1 MSATEVAA
9 RLWRRFWFE
18 FRVPAAKLNL
28 LRVTFFGVL
37 AVDQFTNLAHAPR
50 YGAGGFNVSQL
61 PFLDGILPVPSRVAI
76 GVLFVLQAYLALR
89 VMMGVAI
96 KGSVRLLAGLYAYT
110 YFISQLDSYQHH
122 YLVFLLLVVA
132 CTIPWDEAAHPTG
145 EAPANDEPRTIA
157 SWGLRLLTVQLA
169 LLYLWAAISKMSPL
183 WLDGTA
189 LSQQLGVPW
198 VRHAIEVVFGSAS
211 RGDPGGFAAMA
222 KLIMI
227 AELVLAV
234 GVLIRWMW
242 PAVWLIGMGF
252 HISVELS
259 GYRIG
264 LFSYFMMGLYV
275 LFLPDVVIA
284 TGARAWHW
292 LTDPTAGVLRR
303 AGEATRELAWPLLV
317 VAMGA
322 GAALVAVIP
331 FEARWLTVGVI
342 SLAGLVAGIAGG
354 RRRAHAVAMVHVLAC
369 ALLLVMQLVDNQ
381 TFDYYKFLS
390 GTSRRLGDEK
400 TAKYAYQRL
409 TEVSPDYGPAYYHL
423 GDYARAA
430 GKQDQALDLYRSAEM
445 RDPPDPRPFRAAA
458 AIYRAQGNEADAMS
472 TLKDCQQRV
481 TSSGDCFVAEAQMHR
496 MAGRRAEAA
505 AAAKKALQIDPRD
518 RAARALLQWARGG
531 GK

>member
-1 MSATEVAA
+1 MSATAVAA

-61 PFLDGILPVPSRVAI
+61 PFLDGILPMPGRIAI
-76 GVLFVLQAYLALR
+76 GLLFVLQAYLALR

-110 YFISQLDSYQHH
+110 YFISQLDAYQHH
-122 YLVFLLLVVA
+122 YLVFLLLIVA

-145 EAPANDEPRTIA
+145 EAPTDGPRTIA

-169 LLYLWAAISKMSPL
+169 FLYLWAAISKMSPL
-183 WLDGTA
+183 WLDGSA
-189 LSQQLGVPW
+189 LSGQLGVPW

-227 AELVLAV
+227 AELVLAA

-292 LTDPTAGVLRR
+292 LTDATATGLRR
-303 AGEATRELAWPLLV
+303 AGEAMRPLAWPLL
-317 VAMGA
+317 AIALIA
-322 GAALVAVIP
+322 GAALVGVIP
-331 FEARWLTVGVI
+331 LEARWLTVGAI
-342 SLAGLVAGIAGG
+342 TLAGLVAAIAGG
-354 RRRAHAVAMVHVLAC
+354 RRRAQAVAMVHVLAC
-369 ALLLVMQLVDNQ
+369 GLILVMQLVDNQ
-381 TFDYYKFLS
+381 TFDYYKFLG
-390 GTSRRLGDEK
+390 GTSRRLGDK
-400 TAKYAYQRL
+400 QTAAYAYQRL
-409 TEVSPDYGPAYYHL
+409 TEVSPDYGPAYFHL
-423 GDYARAA
+423 GNDARTA

-458 AIYRAQGNEADAMS
+458 AIYEARGNQAAALS
-472 TLKDCQQRV
+472 TLKDCEQRV
-481 TSSGDCFVAEAQMHR
+481 TDGSDCFVAEAQMHR
-496 MAGRRAEAA
+496 MAGRKAEAA
-505 AAAKKALQIDPRD
+505 TAAQRALQINPRD

-531 GK
+531 DK